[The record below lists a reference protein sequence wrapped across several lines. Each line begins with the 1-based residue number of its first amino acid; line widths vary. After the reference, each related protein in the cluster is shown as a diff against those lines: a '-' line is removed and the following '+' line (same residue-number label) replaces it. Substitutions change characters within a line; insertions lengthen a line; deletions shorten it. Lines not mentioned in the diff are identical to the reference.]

1 MVHESATIS
10 ILSVEMIGVV
20 HTRGSG
26 SGVRVPELSLE
37 KLTSGDEAA
46 CILHG
51 SRVAT

>member
-1 MVHESATIS
+1 MRLVQ
-10 ILSVEMIGVV
+10 SVQRRGVV
-20 HTRGSG
+20 QTRGSG

-37 KLTSGDEAA
+37 KLASGDEAA